1 MFDELHKLELNFD
14 TGKLI
19 INGNKLTD
27 VSYLKLEF
35 DGSFKLTITEEYFVN
50 GKKKNAWKGRRKNY
64 GMNFDIRSS
73 TSERPFLNLFSIY
86 TIVESRISKSPPI

>member
-50 GKKKNAWKGRRKNY
+50 GKKKNA
-64 GMNFDIRSS
+64 
-73 TSERPFLNLFSIY
+73 
-86 TIVESRISKSPPI
+86 